1 MGQTSAHIDEG
12 LKEYVELSFNK
23 NYDLLNSLG
32 VKDAKKKALDMTDKD
47 VYDAM
52 QALLYEVNSLTSVNG
67 QSPFITLSLGLD
79 TSTFGRMITSNYL
92 KVHTDGL
99 GRDRTTP
106 VFPKV
111 IFFLQEGVNMK
122 QGDPNYDL
130 KQLAMECCVE
140 RIYPDFISVPLNKEV
155 TGSSDGK
162 VTSMGKFKLPM

>member
-32 VKDAKKKALDMTDKD
+32 VKDAKKRALDMTDKD

-79 TSTFGRMITSNYL
+79 TSTFGRMITRNYL
-92 KVHTDGL
+92 KVHTVGL

-130 KQLAMECCVE
+130 KQLAMACCVE

-162 VTSMGKFKLPM
+162 VTSMGKLKLLM